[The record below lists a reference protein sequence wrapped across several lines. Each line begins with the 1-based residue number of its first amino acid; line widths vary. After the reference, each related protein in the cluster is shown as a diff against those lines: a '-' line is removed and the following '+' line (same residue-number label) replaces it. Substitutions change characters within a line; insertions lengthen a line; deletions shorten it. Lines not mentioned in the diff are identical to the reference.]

1 MGSTVN
7 LWYSMGV
14 NQSTAMAAI
23 PYAPFHVVRFRESG
37 ECVHQAHFR
46 SEDAAE
52 SYYDAACEASPNGY
66 FDVLSDAEL
75 RETL

>member
-1 MGSTVN
+1 MPT
-7 LWYSMGV
+7 
-14 NQSTAMAAI
+14 I
-23 PYAPFHVVRFRESG
+23 PYAPYHVVRFRESG
-37 ECVHQAHFR
+37 ECIHQAHFR

-52 SYYDAACEASPNGY
+52 SYYGAACEASPSAY